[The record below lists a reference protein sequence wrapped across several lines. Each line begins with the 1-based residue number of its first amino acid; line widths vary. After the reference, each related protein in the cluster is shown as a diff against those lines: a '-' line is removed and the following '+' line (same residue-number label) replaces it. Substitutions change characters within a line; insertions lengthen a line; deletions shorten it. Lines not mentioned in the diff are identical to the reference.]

1 MELLRVSIEKKIIL
15 RNLMEL
21 YQYDMSQYEEER
33 ANDVNEYG
41 LFDYKYLDH
50 YWTEEGRHP
59 FFVMISGKLAGFVL
73 VREITVAGGDSSPKF
88 SMAEFFI
95 LRKYRRQGFGKEVAY
110 IVFKM
115 FKGKWIVSW
124 LNKNTSAKAFW
135 TGIISEYT
143 GGEYAESTYAGQPS
157 VEFER

>member
-1 MELLRVSIEKKIIL
+1 MELLRVSFENKIIL

-33 ANDVNEYG
+33 DNDVNEYG

-73 VREITVAGGDSSPKF
+73 VREITVAGDSSSKY

-95 LRKYRRQGFGKEVAY
+95 LRKYRRQGIGKEVAY

-115 FKGKWIVSW
+115 FKGKWSVSW
-124 LNKNTSAKAFW
+124 LNKNLPAKTFW

-143 GGEYAESTYAGQPS
+143 GGEYSESTYTGKPS
-157 VEFER
+157 VEFNS